1 MKHRLQ
7 LSAREISEA
16 TGIHP
21 RTLVRRKSQRQ
32 LRSDESDLNT
42 AKFKVIHELENW
54 LPAALFRYE
63 WESCEQ
69 GKGKAYKPITHLERF
84 IPLTFAVVYLALS
97 GYALLWQQSPQTVEP
112 QPVTVNGTV
121 DVNVKSPWP
130 AQPQTQAVPNPPQ
143 LVSWLISSTYRPYVP
158 HPGCSRC
165 KCIPKSL
172 HPERDRPL
180 A

>member
-1 MKHRLQ
+1 MSQYLYDNCYAVKCIARASDVIDLLGGVRALGRRVSSEKDLVASLQKGLPYRSLEAVKHRLQ

-69 GKGKAYKPITHLERF
+69 RKGKAYKPITHLERF
-84 IPLTFAVVYLALS
+84 IP
-97 GYALLWQQSPQTVEP
+97 
-112 QPVTVNGTV
+112 
-121 DVNVKSPWP
+121 
-130 AQPQTQAVPNPPQ
+130 
-143 LVSWLISSTYRPYVP
+143 
-158 HPGCSRC
+158 
-165 KCIPKSL
+165 
-172 HPERDRPL
+172 
-180 A
+180 